1 MSTTA
6 MNNAVLALNAQSQSL
21 ATISQNVANVST
33 TGYKSS
39 DTLFSTVL
47 SKSSA
52 NLDIFGV
59 QATNRTNVESQG
71 TISATSNWSD
81 LAINGDGM
89 FIVNTEMDGSGT
101 TLFTRDGSFEIS
113 AVDSDGD
120 GLEDTGYLVDGNGYY
135 LQGWEAATDGSINTA
150 SNTLSSVHYT
160 AATTTP
166 GNTTTTATLYGA
178 VDAAATPQQEMA
190 VGVYGPELGSDG
202 TSTISTTS
210 LEMQWTPTSHSAEG
224 NTWDLTFGVVG
235 GTVANATTSVTF
247 DGNGAMTSDGL
258 ATLDITWSDGT
269 TSQMAVDYS
278 NIMQLAGTTV
288 IDFNQQDGY
297 GAGNLSSVTFDS
309 TGQMST
315 NYDNGYAVTGY
326 QVALADFVSENSL
339 EERSGNV
346 YAQTPE
352 SGDYELLAAGSQASF
367 VAGALEASTVDLAEQ
382 FTRMVMTQT
391 AYDSASKVFTV
402 ADEMVQTIYNL

>member
-178 VDAAATPQQEMA
+178 VDAAATTQQEMA